1 MLFKIIQTFIM
12 QAYVKPLK
20 RRVKI
25 MKILSV
31 VNQKGGVGK
40 TTTSVNLAIGLANK
54 GHKVLAIDLDAQ
66 GSMSISL
73 GITNPDDLD
82 DTITSILSKIINDED
97 ISENECIQT
106 HEENI
111 HFIPANIDLLAVE
124 MNLLHTINRESIL
137 KKYIKNF
144 ASHYDYII
152 IDCSPSLGM
161 LTINALACSD
171 EIIIPLQAHYL
182 SIKGME
188 QLLKTVY
195 KVKKEINEDLIIRG
209 ILLTMVDMRTN
220 HSKDI
225 LALLHETYD
234 TSINIFDTTIPFS
247 VRASET
253 SITGKS
259 IYNYDPKGK
268 VAIAYNSLVQE
279 VIG

>member
-1 MLFKIIQTFIM
+1 
-12 QAYVKPLK
+12 
-20 RRVKI
+20 